1 MSLAWGILSPCLEAI
16 SIAYLLI
23 IVERTSE
30 WSSMNQTPCWQSR
43 DHLIAV
49 PWFLGR
55 SPPRSIATAQFCWAS
70 CVGLCLQV
78 SQFTRGFCFHFFNYF
93 PPLFLHKRWCSAFWL
108 TYMPN
113 TPTCFW
119 EEPFEK
125 LDLQASLIYQV
136 PLYPD
141 LLDTILTS
149 GLTSLE

>member
-78 SQFTRGFCFHFFNYF
+78 SLLGDFAFISLTA
-93 PPLFLHKRWCSAFWL
+93 FLHSFCINVGVLLFGS
-108 TYMPN
+108 
-113 TPTCFW
+113 PTCQTHLHA
-119 EEPFEK
+119 FERNHLK
-125 LDLQASLIYQV
+125 SWICRPVSFIKFLCTQICWTLF
-136 PLYPD
+136 
-141 LLDTILTS
+141 
-149 GLTSLE
+149 